1 MAAVHLWGSNVMSPD
16 GGLCRISPSGFA
28 PEFAPSMGHLPLLML
43 KLILAP
49 QPDTLYLVFGEIV
62 IFLTVFELI
71 RSFSIRMSTQYTL
84 HSGEARQA

>member
-1 MAAVHLWGSNVMSPD
+1 MSPD

-28 PEFAPSMGHLPLLML
+28 PEFTPSMGHLPLLML

-71 RSFSIRMSTQYTL
+71 RSFSIRTSTQYTL